1 MDRQVLSIIH
11 RGSEFIVKDDLT
23 PDGRLATILERRGK
37 YLFIRYDAPGAC
49 RSFYGSGKVTQNYLG
64 GESIMPDPIPS
75 MGIYNLQY
83 AYEKFRLRVEI
94 HEDMQKIKNF
104 DIQITINKQDDEKN

>member
-64 GESIMPDPIPS
+64 GESIMPDPIRN
-75 MGIYNLQY
+75 MGIYTLAD
-83 AYEKFRLRVEI
+83 AYEEFRLRVEI
-94 HEDMQKIKNF
+94 HEDLAKIMEFNRQLTKN
-104 DIQITINKQDDEKN
+104 QDNEKD